1 MSRRL
6 DARWLGLRA
15 GDMEEVGLGTH
26 AVEYERRE
34 GGAECR
40 EPVVECWIAGRTK
53 ASRRAAVVGR
63 NGGSGLVDPF

>member
-1 MSRRL
+1 MAEVRL
-6 DARWLGLRA
+6 
-15 GDMEEVGLGTH
+15 ETH

-40 EPVVECWIAGRTK
+40 EPVVECWNAGRTK
-53 ASRRAAVVGR
+53 AGRRAAVVGR